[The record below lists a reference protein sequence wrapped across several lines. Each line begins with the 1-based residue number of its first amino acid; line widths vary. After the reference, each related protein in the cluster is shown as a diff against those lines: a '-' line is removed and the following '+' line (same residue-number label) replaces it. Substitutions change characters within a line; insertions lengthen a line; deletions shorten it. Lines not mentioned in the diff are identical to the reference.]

1 MSKIKIAFVID
12 SIVSPTAG
20 TEKQL
25 LFLLKHLDRNN
36 FEPCLCCLQSSQW
49 LENDFDICPLYIVK
63 VKSFKNPVSFFRLWR
78 FAKFLQ
84 REKVDIVQT
93 HFRDANIAGIISGK
107 LAGVK
112 KIVSTRRN
120 IGYWHNRLE
129 VLILRFLNQW
139 VTRFV
144 ANSECARIH
153 ASKIER
159 VPPEKI
165 EVIYN
170 FVNLEMFE
178 KEGDQEVGKLKESLG
193 TSNGRPVVTMVANLR
208 PVKGVDV
215 FLKSARMVL
224 DSYEGINFIV
234 AGEGEERKRLESICR
249 QLKLDGSVKLIGAV
263 SDVIPLLRASDIG
276 VLSSYSESLSNS
288 IIEYMAAGVPV
299 ICTDVGGN
307 RELVKDGLNGIVV
320 RPGDPERLANAIIM
334 LINDPTLRLR
344 MGKESLRLARSLFN
358 LGKTVRAYQDLY
370 QNYVS

>member
-25 LFLLKHLDRNN
+25 LFLLRHLDRNK
-36 FEPCLCCLQSSQW
+36 FEPYLCCLQSSQW
-49 LENDFDICPLYIVK
+49 LENDFDICSLYIVK
-63 VKSFKNPVSFFRLWR
+63 VKSFMNPLSFFRLWR
-78 FAKFLQ
+78 FAKFLR
-84 REKVDIVQT
+84 REKVGIVQT
-93 HFRDANIAGIISGK
+93 YFRDANIAGIISGK
-107 LAGVK
+107 LARVK
-112 KIVSTRRN
+112 RIISTRRN

-144 ANSECARIH
+144 ANSEYARIR
-153 ASKIER
+153 ASKIEGI
-159 VPPEKI
+159 PPEKI

-170 FVNLEMFE
+170 FVNLEMFK
-178 KEGDQEVGKLKESLG
+178 KEDDQEVNKLKESLG
-193 TSNGRPVVTMVANLR
+193 AANGRPVVTMVANLR
-208 PVKGVDV
+208 PVKGADV
-215 FLKSARMVL
+215 FLESARLAL
-224 DSYEGINFIV
+224 DSVPGINFIV
-234 AGEGEERKRLESICR
+234 AGEGKERKRLEVICR
-249 QLKLDGSVKLIGAV
+249 RLKLDSSVKLIGAV

-344 MGKESLRLARSLFN
+344 MGKESLRLAQSLFN
-358 LGKTVRAYQDLY
+358 FDKIVSAYEDLY

>member
-1 MSKIKIAFVID
+1 MPKIKIAFVID
-12 SIVSPTAG
+12 SITSPTAG

-25 LFLLKHLDRNN
+25 LFLLRHLDRND
-36 FEPCLCCLQSSQW
+36 FEPYLCCLQSSQW

-84 REKVDIVQT
+84 REKVDVVQT

-112 KIVSTRRN
+112 KIISTRRN

-129 VLILRFLNQW
+129 VLILKFLNRW
-139 VTRFV
+139 VTGFV

-153 ASKIER
+153 VIKIER
-159 VPPEKI
+159 IPPEKI

-170 FVNLEMFE
+170 FVKLEMFE
-178 KEGDQEVGKLKESLG
+178 KGDDWEVDKLKESLG
-193 TSNGRPVVTMVANLR
+193 TSNGRPIVTMVANLR

-224 DSYEGINFIV
+224 DSVSGINFIV
-234 AGEGEERKRLESICR
+234 AGEGEERKRLANICR
-249 QLKLDGSVKLIGAV
+249 QLKLDSAVKLIGAV

-276 VLSSYSESLSNS
+276 VLSSHSESLSNA
-288 IIEYMAAGVPV
+288 IIEYMAAGLPV
-299 ICTDVGGN
+299 VCTDVGGN

-320 RPGDPERLANAIIM
+320 PPGDPERLTNAI
-334 LINDPTLRLR
+334 LKLVNNPDLRIK
-344 MGKESLRLARSLFN
+344 MGRESLKRAELLFDFGRTMKN
-358 LGKTVRAYQDLY
+358 YEALY
-370 QNYVS
+370 LEMAS

>member
-12 SIVSPTAG
+12 SIASPTAG

-25 LFLLKHLDRNN
+25 LFLLRHIDRSK
-36 FEPCLCCLQSSQW
+36 FEPYLCCLQSSQW
-49 LENDFDICPLYIVK
+49 LENDFDICPFYIVK

-78 FAKFLQ
+78 FAKFLR

-107 LAGVK
+107 LAGIK
-112 KIVSTRRN
+112 NIISTRRN

-129 VLILRFLNQW
+129 VLILKFLNQW
-139 VTRFV
+139 VTGFV

-153 ASKIER
+153 ANKIER
-159 VPPEKI
+159 IPPEKI
-165 EVIYN
+165 GVIYN
-170 FVNLEMFE
+170 FINLEMFE
-178 KEGDQEVGKLKESLG
+178 KGDDREGYRRKESLG
-193 TSNGRPVVTMVANLR
+193 TSNGCPMVIMVANLR

-215 FLKSARMVL
+215 FLKSTRIVL
-224 DSYEGINFIV
+224 DSVSGINFIV
-234 AGEGEERKRLESICR
+234 AGEGEERKRLEGICR
-249 QLKLDGSVKLIGAV
+249 HLILDSAVKLIGAV

-276 VLSSYSESLSNS
+276 VLSSHSESLSNS
-288 IIEYMAAGVPV
+288 IIEYMAAGLPV
-299 ICTDVGGN
+299 VCTDVGGN

-320 RPGDPERLANAIIM
+320 PPGDPERLANAIIM

-358 LGKTVRAYQDLY
+358 LGKTVRAYEDLY
-370 QNYVS
+370 QN

>member
-1 MSKIKIAFVID
+1 MSKIRIAFVID
-12 SIVSPTAG
+12 SIASPTAG

-25 LFLLKHLDRNN
+25 LFLLRHLDRNK
-36 FEPCLCCLQSSQW
+36 FEPYLCCLQSSQW
-49 LENDFDICPLYIVK
+49 LEKDFDICSLYIVK
-63 VKSFKNPVSFFRLWR
+63 VKSFMNPASFYRLWR
-78 FAKFLQ
+78 FAKFLR
-84 REKVDIVQT
+84 REKVGIVQT
-93 HFRDANIAGIISGK
+93 YFRDANIAGIISGK
-107 LAGVK
+107 LARVK
-112 KIVSTRRN
+112 KIISTRRN

-129 VLILRFLNQW
+129 VLILKFLNRW

-144 ANSECARIH
+144 ANSEYARIQ
-153 ASKIER
+153 AIKIER
-159 VPPEKI
+159 IRAGEI

-170 FVNLEMFE
+170 FVNLPMFE
-178 KEGDQEVGKLKESLG
+178 GENDREVNKPKESLG
-193 TSNGRPVVTMVANLR
+193 TANERPVVTMIANLR

-215 FLKSARMVL
+215 FLKSARLALESVP
-224 DSYEGINFIV
+224 GINFIV
-234 AGEGEERKRLESICR
+234 AGEGEERKRLEGMCR
-249 QLKLDGSVKLIGAV
+249 QLKLDSAVKLIGAI
-263 SDVIPLLRASDIG
+263 SDVFALLRASDIG

-344 MGKESLRLARSLFN
+344 MGKESLRLAQSLFN

-370 QNYVS
+370 QN